1 MSRKFCVAP
10 MMDRT
15 DRHERFFLRK
25 LSKKAYLY
33 TEMIHINAILHG
45 DKNKLLSF
53 NPCEH
58 PLAIQLGGNDPYKI
72 SEAAIISEDYGYDEV
87 NLNIGCPS
95 NRVQGGGF
103 GAVLMKDPK
112 LVSSCIKSVRKKIK
126 IPVSIKCRIGVDDMD
141 EYKDLNLF
149 IEQASDAG
157 CKIFIIH
164 ARKAWLKGLS
174 PKDNRNLPPLNYER
188 VYRVKEEFPD
198 LEIILNGGIEEVS
211 GCNAHLEFVDGVMMG
226 RKAYDNPYQMIEVD
240 SLFFG
245 LPKQAKTRKEI
256 FLDFI
261 PYIMK
266 QISTGEKIHLITRH
280 LMGLSKGIRNAK
292 EVRTHLANLNTFDE
306 PEENLY
312 QIANQLT

>member
-1 MSRKFCVAP
+1 

-53 NPCEH
+53 NPCEY

-72 SEAAIISEDYGYDEV
+72 SEAASISEDYGYDEV

-112 LVSSCIKSVRKKIK
+112 LVSSCIKSVKKKIK

-211 GCNAHLEFVDGVMMG
+211 QCNEHLEFVDGVMMG